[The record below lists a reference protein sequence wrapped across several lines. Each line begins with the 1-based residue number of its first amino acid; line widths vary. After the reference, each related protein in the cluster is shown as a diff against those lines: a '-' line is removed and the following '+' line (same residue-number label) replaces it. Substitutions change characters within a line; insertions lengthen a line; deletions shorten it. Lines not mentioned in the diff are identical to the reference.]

1 MHPQL
6 QRQPGMISVNKE
18 TLKDLAANPDFI
30 SGIYNYCDRWCERC
44 PFTTRCM
51 NFALGREEFPDDASR
66 DVRNAEF
73 WEGISG
79 MLQATIELLYEMA
92 EERGIDLDAV
102 DTTAIMAEEERQR
115 EVAQAHPCAAASKA
129 YADSVDNW
137 FAAAGDL
144 FRQKGEALATALRLN
159 LTDVDPGAETNR
171 LSDAVAVIRWH
182 QFQIHVRL
190 MRALQG
196 RHDEENLADVL
207 EGFPKDSDGSAKVAL
222 IGIDR
227 SIAAWGKLLRD
238 FPSRETETLE
248 ILVHLDRLR
257 RVVER
262 EFPEARAFVRPGFD
276 FLDAWGWARG
286 RGGSGSANGCPS
298 PHSPTADLPKPATR
312 GYNPTCSGG

>member
-1 MHPQL
+1 M
-6 QRQPGMISVNKE
+6 NKE
-18 TLKDLAANPDFI
+18 TLKRLAANPDFI

-51 NFALGREEFPDDASR
+51 NFALGREEFSDDARR
-66 DVRNAEF
+66 DIRNAKFRED
-73 WEGISG
+73 IAD
-79 MLQATIELLYEMA
+79 MLKASIELLYEMA

-102 DTTAIMAEEERQR
+102 DTTAIVAEEERQW
-115 EVAQAHPCAAASKA
+115 EAAQAHPCAVASEA
-129 YADSVDNW
+129 YADSVDKW
-137 FAAAGDL
+137 FDAADDL

-159 LTDVDPGAETNR
+159 LIGADPGAETNR
-171 LSDAVAVIRWH
+171 LSDAVAIIRWH
-182 QFQIHVRL
+182 QFQIHVKL

-207 EGFPKDSDGSAKVAL
+207 EEFPKDSDGSAKVAL

-227 SIAAWGKLLRD
+227 SIAAWGNLLRD

-257 RVVER
+257 RAVER

-276 FLDAWGWARG
+276 LLDAWG
-286 RGGSGSANGCPS
+286 
-298 PHSPTADLPKPATR
+298 
-312 GYNPTCSGG
+312 